1 MSIRSLIASYEH
13 AYNGLA
19 CRGQVRGVPLWFGA
33 ALGGLCAFVL
43 LVSPAWSQ
51 PQTLIT
57 GLQAPVKLVLTPRGN
72 FLVTE
77 TSMNP
82 NSGRLSFVSRAGVR
96 RSLMEGLP
104 SGTAVTLDSGGG
116 PAAIA
121 LRDRTLYLSIGA
133 GDSERTGA
141 APGTSTLNPR
151 SASSPIFSSLLEIR
165 FSDDV
170 DAITG
175 TFRMTAQHQ
184 QALNDG
190 GEVELADAG
199 ATARISLLTRFPIAE
214 PHPAAMYK
222 FSNPWGMALSEDGR
236 NLYLT
241 DAAQNCLLRIDTTTG
256 RWRRLSRFAPLLNPT
271 PVGPPVVDAVPT
283 SVRIYGDSVL
293 VSFLSGFPFV
303 GANGRVLVVNPQT
316 GAADPFILN
325 LTSATD
331 VLWRPRPGGRPQFFV
346 LEFSANQSAN
356 PAPPGRL
363 LRFDAADPQVA
374 GTFITPVSMVFD
386 EATSELF
393 ILEVR
398 GQIQQLK
405 IN

>member
-1 MSIRSLIASYEH
+1 MSIKSLIFFLLLAS
-13 AYNGLA
+13 
-19 CRGQVRGVPLWFGA
+19 
-33 ALGGLCAFVL
+33 
-43 LVSPAWSQ
+43 SAWCQ
-51 PQTLIT
+51 PQTLTT
-57 GLQAPVKLVLTPRGN
+57 GLQAPVKIILTPRGN

-82 NSGRLSFVSRAGVR
+82 NSGRVSFVSRAGVR
-96 RSLMEGLP
+96 RSLIEGLP
-104 SGTAVTLDSGGG
+104 SGTEVTLAGGSG
-116 PAAIA
+116 PAAMA
-121 LRDRTLYLSIGA
+121 LHDRTLYLSIGP
-133 GDSERTGA
+133 GDSERAGA
-141 APGTSTLNPR
+141 APGTSMLNPQ
-151 SASSPIFSSLLEIR
+151 SASSPIFSSLLEIH
-165 FSDDV
+165 FSVDV
-170 DAITG
+170 DAIGG

-199 ATARISLLTRFPIAE
+199 ATARISLLTRFPLAE
-214 PHPAAMYK
+214 PHPAAVYK
-222 FSNPWGMALSEDGR
+222 FSNPWGLALSEDGR

-241 DAAQNCLLRIDTTTG
+241 DASQNSLLRIDTTTG
-256 RWRRLSRFAPLLNPT
+256 RWRRLARFGPFPNPT

-283 SVRIYGDSVL
+283 SVRTYGDWVL
-293 VSFLSGFPFV
+293 VSFLSGFPFA
-303 GANGRVLVVNPQT
+303 GGNGRVLAVNPET
-316 GAADPFILN
+316 GAVDPFIN
-325 LTSATD
+325 YLTSATD
-331 VLWRPRPGGRPQFFV
+331 LLWRPRPGGRPQFFV

-363 LRFDAADPQVA
+363 LRFDTAEAQVA

-393 ILEVR
+393 ILELR

>member
-1 MSIRSLIASYEH
+1 MPLKSLIPFIF
-13 AYNGLA
+13 LA
-19 CRGQVRGVPLWFGA
+19 
-33 ALGGLCAFVL
+33 
-43 LVSPAWSQ
+43 SPAWCQ

-57 GLQAPVKLVLTPRGN
+57 GLQTPVKMILTPRGN

-77 TSMNP
+77 TTMNP

-96 RSLMEGLP
+96 RSLIEGLP
-104 SGTAVTLDSGGG
+104 SGTEVTLAGASG

-121 LRDRTLYLSIGA
+121 LRDRTLYLSIGP
-133 GDSERTGA
+133 GDSERAGA
-141 APGTSTLNPR
+141 APGTSTLNPK

-165 FSDDV
+165 FDADV
-170 DAITG
+170 DAISG

-190 GEVELADAG
+190 REVELEDTG

-214 PHPAAMYK
+214 PHPTAVYK
-222 FSNPWGMALSEDGR
+222 FSNPWGLALSEDGR

-241 DAAQNCLLRIDTTTG
+241 DASQNCLLRIDTATG
-256 RWRRLSRFAPLLNPT
+256 RWQRLARFGPFRNPT
-271 PVGPPVVDAVPT
+271 TVGPPVVDAVPT

-293 VSFLSGFPFV
+293 VSFLSGFPFAS
-303 GANGRVLVVNPQT
+303 ANGRVLIVNPET
-316 GAADPFILN
+316 GAADPFIFN
-325 LTSATD
+325 LTSVTD
-331 VLWRPRPGGRPQFFV
+331 VLWRPRPGDRPQFFV

-363 LRFDAADPQVA
+363 LRFDAAGPQVA

-393 ILEVR
+393 VLELR